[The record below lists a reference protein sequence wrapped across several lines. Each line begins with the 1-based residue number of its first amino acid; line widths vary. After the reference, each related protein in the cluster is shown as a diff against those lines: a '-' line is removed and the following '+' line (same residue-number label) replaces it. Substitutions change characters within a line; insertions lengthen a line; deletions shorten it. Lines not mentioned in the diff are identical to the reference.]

1 MTTRIC
7 RKCGKSGP
15 EVGAAGKKYIC
26 PLCDGWMKVT
36 DLRAQEISVERYL
49 AAKWKESVR

>member
-26 PLCDGWMKVT
+26 PLCDGRMKVT